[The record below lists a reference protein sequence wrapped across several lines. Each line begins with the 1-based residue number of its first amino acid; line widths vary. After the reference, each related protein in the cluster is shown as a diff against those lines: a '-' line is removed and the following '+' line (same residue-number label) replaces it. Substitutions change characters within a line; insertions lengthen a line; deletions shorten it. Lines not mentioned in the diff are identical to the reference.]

1 MGNIDEQV
9 MKAAPSWADGVKAY
23 QTQKMTAP
31 HKDDPTPMPHYVTR
45 RYKSVRVQSLAGVGV
60 FFVRGLGLVC
70 DFAVEDV

>member
-31 HKDDPTPMPHYVTR
+31 HKEDPTPMPHYVTR
-45 RYKSVRVQSLAGVGV
+45 RYK
-60 FFVRGLGLVC
+60 
-70 DFAVEDV
+70 